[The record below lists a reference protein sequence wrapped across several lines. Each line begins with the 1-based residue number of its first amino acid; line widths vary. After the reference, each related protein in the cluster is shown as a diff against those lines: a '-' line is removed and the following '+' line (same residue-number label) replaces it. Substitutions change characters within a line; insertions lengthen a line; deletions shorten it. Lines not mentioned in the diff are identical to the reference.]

1 MKSFYWFELNFILV
15 NESDKNI
22 VPETLLNKSFLM
34 TIRYNLT
41 IFAHYFI
48 SNLLG
53 SLNVFFSLK
62 ISNELKTRED
72 VNICAHGA

>member
-1 MKSFYWFELNFILV
+1 MKSFYWFELNFILL

-48 SNLLG
+48 TLLG
-53 SLNVFFSLK
+53 SVNIFFNLK
-62 ISNELKTRED
+62 ISYELKTRD
-72 VNICAHGA
+72 NVYICAHGA

>member
-1 MKSFYWFELNFILV
+1 MKSFYWFELNFILL

-22 VPETLLNKSFLM
+22 VPETLFNKSFLM

-48 SNLLG
+48 SLLG
-53 SLNVFFSLK
+53 SLNIFFNLK
-62 ISNELKTRED
+62 ISYELKTRD
-72 VNICAHGA
+72 NVYICAYGA